1 MWKKSGKRSGKS
13 VKVGALFIA
22 LSMALTACGG
32 GNGGV
37 QDSNNAS
44 PATEPASKTSVKV
57 VLNWFAKTEH
67 GGFYAAKEDGIYD
80 DKNLDVTIE
89 PGGPQVSS
97 IQIVAS
103 GKAEFGVA
111 HADQIL
117 LARKEG
123 IPIVALATTFQ
134 ISPQALM
141 YHEGSGISDFGDLN
155 GRTVFIQQGQPYW
168 EYIKHKYK
176 LDTVKEVAYTGQHGN
191 FIEDTQSA
199 SQSFVN
205 GEPFVVEKQG
215 IKVDTKL
222 IADSGYRPYAAVIY
236 TTEKYL
242 KENPEAVKAF
252 IGGTVE
258 GWNDYKENYE
268 KINKKINEV
277 NTNLAEDEI
286 AFGEEAQ
293 REYVYGYDAE
303 EHGVGYMTEE
313 RWLELMNQ
321 LMEIGL
327 LDQEID
333 VKTVFTTDYLP
344 EH

>member
-1 MWKKSGKRSGKS
+1 MGMKKSGKRRKNV
-13 VKVGALFIA
+13 VKAGVLLII

-32 GNGGV
+32 GTSSDPD
-37 QDSNNAS
+37 QAADT
-44 PATEPASKTSVKV
+44 PEQTTKTPVKV
-57 VLNWFAKTEH
+57 VLNWFAKSEH
-67 GGFYAAKEDGIYD
+67 GGFYAAEEEGIYD
-80 DKNLDVTIE
+80 VNNLDVTIE

-141 YHEGSGISDFGDLN
+141 YHEESGITDFGDLN

-168 EYIKHKYK
+168 EFLKHKYK
-176 LDTVKEVAYTGQHGN
+176 LDTVKEVAYTGQHSN
-191 FIEDTQSA
+191 FIEDPQSA

-215 IKVDTKL
+215 VKVKTKL
-222 IADSGYRPYAAVIY
+222 IADSDYKPYAAVIY

-242 KENPEAVKAF
+242 KEHPETVKAF

-258 GWNDYKENYE
+258 GWNNYKENYE

-277 NTNLAEDEI
+277 NTNLSEDEI

-313 RWLELMNQ
+313 RWTELMEQ
-321 LMEIGL
+321 LIEIGL
-327 LDQEID
+327 LDQEMD

>member
-1 MWKKSGKRSGKS
+1 MWRKSGVRRSKAVAMG
-13 VKVGALFIA
+13 VLLIA
-22 LSMALTACGG
+22 VSMAISACGG
-32 GNGGV
+32 GETAS
-37 QDSNNAS
+37 QNADTPS
-44 PATEPASKTSVKV
+44 KESEQTSKTPVKV
-57 VLNWFAKTEH
+57 VLNWFAKSEH
-67 GGFYAAKEDGIYD
+67 GGFYAAEENGIYD
-80 DKNLDVTIE
+80 AKNLDVTIE

-141 YHEGSGISDFGDLN
+141 YHEESGISDFGDLN

-168 EYIKHKYK
+168 EYLKHKYQ
-176 LDTVKEVAYTGQHGN
+176 LNSVKEVAYTGQHGN
-191 FIEDTQSA
+191 FIEDSQSA

-205 GEPFVVEKQG
+205 GEPYVVEKQG
-215 IKVDTKL
+215 TKVDTML

-242 KENPEAVKAF
+242 KENPETVKAF
-252 IGGTVE
+252 ISGTVE
-258 GWNDYKENYE
+258 GWNDYKVNYE
-268 KINKKINEV
+268 EINKKINEV
-277 NTNLAEDEI
+277 NTNLSADEI

-293 REYVYGYDAE
+293 REYVYGYDAK

-313 RWLELMNQ
+313 RWSELAKE
-321 LMEIGL
+321 LLEIGL
-327 LDQEID
+327 LDQEMD
-333 VKTVFTTDYLP
+333 VKSAFTTDYLP

>member
-1 MWKKSGKRSGKS
+1 MKKSGKRRKKS
-13 VKVGALFIA
+13 VRMGALLIV

-32 GNGGV
+32 GTSSENPDQAAGTPE
-37 QDSNNAS
+37 Q
-44 PATEPASKTSVKV
+44 TTKTPVKV
-57 VLNWFAKTEH
+57 VLNWFAKSEH
-67 GGFYAAKEDGIYD
+67 GGFYAAEEEGIYEA
-80 DKNLDVTIE
+80 KNLDVTIE

-141 YHEGSGISDFGDLN
+141 YHEESGISDFGDLN

-168 EYIKHKYK
+168 EFLKHKYK
-176 LDTVKEVAYTGQHGN
+176 LDTVKEVAYTGQHSN
-191 FIEDTQSA
+191 FIDDPQSA

-215 IKVDTKL
+215 VKVKTKL
-222 IADSGYRPYAAVIY
+222 IADSDYKPYAAVIY

-242 KENPEAVKAF
+242 KENPDTVKAF

-258 GWNDYKENYE
+258 GWNNYKENYE

-277 NTNLAEDEI
+277 NTNLSEDEI

-313 RWLELMNQ
+313 RWTELMQQ
-321 LMEIGL
+321 LIEIGL

-333 VKTVFTTDYLP
+333 VNTTFTTDYLP
-344 EH
+344 EN

>member
-1 MWKKSGKRSGKS
+1 MGMKKSGKRRKKS
-13 VKVGALFIA
+13 VRMGALLIV

-32 GNGGV
+32 GTSSENPDQAAGTPE
-37 QDSNNAS
+37 Q
-44 PATEPASKTSVKV
+44 TTKTPVKV
-57 VLNWFAKTEH
+57 VLNWFAKSEH
-67 GGFYAAKEDGIYD
+67 GGFYAAEEEGIYEA
-80 DKNLDVTIE
+80 KNLDVTIE

-141 YHEGSGISDFGDLN
+141 YHEESGISDFGDLN

-168 EYIKHKYK
+168 EFLKHKYK
-176 LDTVKEVAYTGQHGN
+176 LDTVKEVAYTGQHSN
-191 FIEDTQSA
+191 FIDDPQSA

-215 IKVDTKL
+215 VKVKTKL
-222 IADSGYRPYAAVIY
+222 IADSDYKPYAAVIY

-242 KENPEAVKAF
+242 KENPDTVKAF

-258 GWNDYKENYE
+258 GWNNYKENYE

-277 NTNLAEDEI
+277 NTNLSEDEI

-313 RWLELMNQ
+313 RWTELMQQ
-321 LMEIGL
+321 LIEIGL

-333 VKTVFTTDYLP
+333 VNTTFTTDYLP
-344 EH
+344 EN

>member
-1 MWKKSGKRSGKS
+1 MQWNKKKF
-13 VKVGALFIA
+13 KVGGLLLAAALT
-22 LSMALTACGG
+22 LTACGG
-32 GNGGV
+32 GEAGSDTTSAAGGEAEV
-37 QDSNNAS
+37 T
-44 PATEPASKTSVKV
+44 PVKV

-67 GGFYAAKEDGIYD
+67 GGFYAAQENGIYN
-80 DKNLDVTIE
+80 DKNLNVTIE

-117 LARKEG
+117 LAREEG

-141 YHEGSGISDFGDLN
+141 YHQESGIQDFSDLN

-168 EYIKHKYK
+168 EFLKHKYN

-191 FIEDTQSA
+191 FIEDSQSA

-215 IKVDTKL
+215 INVDTKL
-222 IADSGYRPYAAVIY
+222 IADSGYEPYAAVIY

-242 KENPEAVKAF
+242 EENPETVKAF

-258 GWNDYKENYE
+258 GWYDYRENYE
-268 KINKKINEV
+268 QINKKILEI

-293 REYVYGYDAE
+293 RDFVYGYDAE
-303 EHGVGYMTEE
+303 ENGMGYMTEA
-313 RWLELMNQ
+313 RWTELKDQ
-321 LMEIGL
+321 LMDIGL
-327 LDQEID
+327 LTKDMD
-333 VKTVFTTDYLP
+333 VNEVFTTDYLP
-344 EH
+344 EK

>member
-1 MWKKSGKRSGKS
+1 MKKKSGERRKKF
-13 VKVGALFIA
+13 VKNGALMIV
-22 LSMALTACGG
+22 LSMVLTACGG
-32 GNGGV
+32 GNSS
-37 QDSNNAS
+37 QNPDNAAGT
-44 PATEPASKTSVKV
+44 PEQTTKTPVKV
-57 VLNWFAKTEH
+57 VLNWFAKSEH
-67 GGFYAAKEDGIYD
+67 GGFYTAEEDGIYD
-80 DKNLDVTIE
+80 AKNLDVTIE

-141 YHEGSGISDFGDLN
+141 YHEESGISDFGDLN

-168 EYIKHKYK
+168 EFLKHKYK
-176 LDTVKEVAYTGQHGN
+176 LNTVKEVAYTGQHGN
-191 FIEDTQSA
+191 FIEDPQSA

-215 IKVDTKL
+215 IKVKTKL

-242 KENPEAVKAF
+242 KEHPETVKAF

-258 GWNDYKENYE
+258 GWNDYKENHE

-277 NTNLAEDEI
+277 NTNLSEDEI

-303 EHGVGYMTEE
+303 EHGVGYMTED
-313 RWLELMNQ
+313 RWTELMQQ

-333 VKTVFTTDYLP
+333 VKTAFTTDYLP